1 MRRGGLPALVAALT
15 AAGYCGSAACAAE
28 LEVRG
33 PQDGG
38 FNTRVTSLREARFL
52 HTLRQ
57 QFDFSCG
64 SAAIVT
70 LLNFHYGQR
79 VTEREVFARMF
90 EKGDQA
96 KIRKEGFSMLDMK
109 RYLATKGF
117 VADGFEQPVERL
129 LQERLPAIVLLS
141 ERGYRHFVVVKGL
154 ARGRVLVG
162 DPAMGTRTISLERF
176 RQLRV
181 NDILFV
187 IHNRRDSAR
196 FNDTGDW
203 RVAPPAPLAAGVD
216 QSRLLETLPV
226 RQAGGY

>member
-1 MRRGGLPALVAALT
+1 MMRVGGVALAAWVGAGCLAG
-15 AAGYCGSAACAAE
+15 AAQAAE

-38 FNTRVTSLREARFL
+38 FTTRVTSLREARFL

-79 VTEREVFARMF
+79 VTERDVFAQMF
-90 EKGDQA
+90 EKGDQP

-117 VADGFEQPVERL
+117 VADGFEQPIERL
-129 LQERLPAIVLLS
+129 LQEKLPAIVLLS
-141 ERGYRHFVVVKGL
+141 ERGYRHFVVVKGI
-154 ARGRVLVG
+154 ARGRLLVG

-187 IHNRRDSAR
+187 IHNRREMAR
-196 FNDTGDW
+196 FNDSGDW
-203 RVAPPAPLAAGVD
+203 RVAPAAPLAAAVD
-216 QSRLLETLPV
+216 QARLLETLPM
-226 RQAGGY
+226 RRAGSY